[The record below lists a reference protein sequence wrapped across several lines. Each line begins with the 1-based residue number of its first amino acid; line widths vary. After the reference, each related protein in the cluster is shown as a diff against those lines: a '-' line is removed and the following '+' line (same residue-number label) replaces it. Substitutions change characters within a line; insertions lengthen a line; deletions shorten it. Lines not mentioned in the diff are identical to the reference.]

1 MIDVKNLT
9 KTFDGFKAL
18 DDVTLHVEKGSVYGL
33 MGPNG
38 AGKTTL
44 LLNIVDTLIPDS
56 GEVRLNNLPVRDNPE
71 AKKNMVFIPDEV
83 FYFANSTPLSLMSYY
98 KGIYP
103 QFDTA
108 LFFSLKDLFSEINLA
123 KPIRKM
129 SKGMKKQVAFWISIC
144 CKPEILILDEP
155 VDGLDPVMRHNIWQL
170 LLSRIS
176 AEKMTVL
183 VSSHNLRELE
193 DVCDHI
199 GIMDHGKIILQ
210 ESLDEI
216 QNNIFKVQ
224 LAFDGEFPI
233 PEDELNI
240 KSRKQNGKI
249 IEIIVS
255 GNKNETLDI
264 INKYDPLICDIIP
277 MTLEEIFIYE
287 IGGQDS
293 EITKLLT
300 P

>member
-108 LFFSLKDLFSEINLA
+108 LFFSLKDLFSEINLL

-249 IEIIVS
+249 TEIIVS
-255 GNKNETLDI
+255 SNKNETLDI
-264 INKYDPLICDIIP
+264 INKYNPLICDIIP

>member
-108 LFFSLKDLFSEINLA
+108 LFFSLKDLFSEINLL
-123 KPIRKM
+123 KPMRKM

-249 IEIIVS
+249 TEIIVS

>member
-108 LFFSLKDLFSEINLA
+108 LFFSLKDLFSEINLL

-249 IEIIVS
+249 TEIIVS

>member
-233 PEDELNI
+233 SADELNI

-249 IEIIVS
+249 TEIIVS

-264 INKYDPLICDIIP
+264 INKYNPLICDIIP

>member
-1 MIDVKNLT
+1 MIDVKNVT
-9 KTFDGFKAL
+9 KTFNGFKAL

-56 GEVRLNNLPVRDNPE
+56 GEVMLNDLPVRDNPE

-123 KPIRKM
+123 KPMRKM

-176 AEKMTVL
+176 TDSMTVL

-249 IEIIVS
+249 TEIIVS
-255 GNKNETLDI
+255 GNKDETLDI

>member
-170 LLSRIS
+170 LLTRIS

-210 ESLDEI
+210 ESLGEI

-233 PEDELNI
+233 SADELNI

-249 IEIIVS
+249 TEIIVS

-264 INKYDPLICDIIP
+264 INKYNPLICDIIP

>member
-249 IEIIVS
+249 TEIIVS
-255 GNKNETLDI
+255 SNKNETLDI
-264 INKYDPLICDIIP
+264 INKYNPLICDIIP

>member
-249 IEIIVS
+249 TEIIVS
-255 GNKNETLDI
+255 GNKDETLDI

>member
-56 GEVRLNNLPVRDNPE
+56 GEVTLNNLPVRDNPE

-249 IEIIVS
+249 TEIIVS
-255 GNKNETLDI
+255 GNKDETLDI

>member
-108 LFFSLKDLFSEINLA
+108 LFFILKDLFSEINLA

-249 IEIIVS
+249 TEIIVS
-255 GNKNETLDI
+255 GNKDETLDI
-264 INKYDPLICDIIP
+264 INKYDPLICDITP

-287 IGGQDS
+287 IGGRDS

>member
-56 GEVRLNNLPVRDNPE
+56 GEVKLNNLPVRDNPE

-108 LFFSLKDLFSEINLA
+108 LFFSLKDLFSEINLL

-129 SKGMKKQVAFWISIC
+129 SKGMKKQVALWISIC

-249 IEIIVS
+249 TEIIVS

>member
-249 IEIIVS
+249 TEIIVS

>member
-56 GEVRLNNLPVRDNPE
+56 GEVKLNNLPVRDNPE

-249 IEIIVS
+249 TEIIVS

>member
-210 ESLDEI
+210 ESLGEI

-249 IEIIVS
+249 TEIIVS
-255 GNKNETLDI
+255 SNKNETLDI
-264 INKYDPLICDIIP
+264 INKYNPLICDIIP